1 MKPNEI
7 DCFYEHNDIFLPAK
21 SQTCIAFVEHLDCL
35 TIALEVSVQGDVH
48 TVFYPYN
55 RILEVVDSLTS
66 TLDNLNKYVNETGP
80 DDGE

>member
-55 RILEVVDSLTS
+55 RISEVVDSLTS
-66 TLDNLNKYVNETGP
+66 TLDNLNKYVEETGP